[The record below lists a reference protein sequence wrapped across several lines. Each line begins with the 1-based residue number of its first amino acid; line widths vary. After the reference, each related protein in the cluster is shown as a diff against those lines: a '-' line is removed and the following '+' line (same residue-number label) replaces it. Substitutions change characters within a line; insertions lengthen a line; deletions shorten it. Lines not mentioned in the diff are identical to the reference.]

1 MRHTAR
7 KVFFAWSYEQ
17 EENWLNQMSAKGLQL
32 VSVGFCKYV
41 FEDGAP
47 GEYNYRLELLENL
60 PSHPESIAYIRFLE
74 EAGIEQIGTYF
85 RWVYFRRK
93 ATDGA
98 FDLYSDLE
106 SRIKHYRRILML
118 LAAIMPLTIINAVN
132 MIIHPWP
139 STWPLSLIT
148 SALAVLVGT
157 GVVKMIKKIRRLTKE
172 HTIRE

>member
-17 EENWLNQMSAKGLQL
+17 EEKWLNQMSAKGLQL

-98 FDLYSDLE
+98 FDLYWNHASN
-106 SRIKHYRRILML
+106 II
-118 LAAIMPLTIINAVN
+118 AA
-132 MIIHPWP
+132 
-139 STWPLSLIT
+139 S
-148 SALAVLVGT
+148 
-157 GVVKMIKKIRRLTKE
+157 
-172 HTIRE
+172 